1 MERSGA
7 MEDKK
12 DMQSGQARQNRKLFF
27 FIKVQKAKEKVDWR
41 HLEHKAAD
49 ELEFVDVEVRK
60 AAGEKADSKVL
71 KFSKI
76 VRLSESGNEF
86 QKNIREFIEN
96 YNKKYH
102 TSIVLIDGLVSN
114 KLGSCKREIVY
125 CEER

>member
-41 HLEHKAAD
+41 HLEHKATD
-49 ELEFVDVEVRK
+49 ELEFTKVEVTK
-60 AAGEKADSKVL
+60 AAGEKLDSKVI

-76 VRLSESGNEF
+76 LRLSESGNEF

-96 YNKKYH
+96 YNKKYN